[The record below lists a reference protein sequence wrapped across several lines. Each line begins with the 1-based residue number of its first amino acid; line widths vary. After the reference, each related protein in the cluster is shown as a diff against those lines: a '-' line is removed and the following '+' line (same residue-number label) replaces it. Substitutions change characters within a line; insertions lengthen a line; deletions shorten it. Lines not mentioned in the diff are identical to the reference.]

1 MTSLSPGDQL
11 LVQNG
16 GISAAERASLSPEIV
31 AKIDKQNPDT
41 APGSALYKKAAALSP
56 TAPPPTSVNNPQTI
70 TRTRL
75 YYVGTVED
83 PQGDAKQVAI
93 DRAAADGNTY
103 ILICDVKDSTGK
115 LVDNFTVVGTPPKRD
130 TDFAKKASG
139 AGPSG
144 NTTVNGVKQDVPPP
158 SARQIAQMS
167 ENSQNSIGSRDA
179 ADEGDGKVS
188 LGAVK
193 NQLETLL
200 HNVPRELGGVV
211 PALEGIMMNIPQ
223 AALGK
228 FTSLLP
234 PAFKSLLPVGSI
246 AGLVSKGAVSLS
258 GLTNLVAGAAL
269 GQVAGQ
275 ALRSL
280 AGGPTAVSGL
290 TGALGAQAIARVT
303 GSTAIPVNIS
313 STFGNA
319 LLSNVAGN
327 IAGNAFGSSPQ
338 SAAVIANVVGVVTN
352 VALNNR
358 SGVPVGSQILGL
370 AANVALKSA
379 GVPTSIPTNIL
390 GLASNSALNPLAS
403 LIGSSVSARIPV
415 LPGNLSLPNMGALS
429 GLTQNLSP
437 GLAEN
442 LIPPNQLASLLPGNL
457 QAQIPAI
464 PPRVSGKSP
473 YIENDIGNRRE
484 ASPASS
490 GPVKPADNAEKKDA
504 LVKSGKGGPNGDYSI
519 KISDHY
525 TLSDLCIT
533 PRLNMNAFLRDQFGF
548 TVDELIENL
557 SWLAVNLIEPI
568 RTKFPGFK
576 INSGFDS
583 PRGGSNRVGGSK
595 HFFGQAVDLQWD
607 SDCRNFSI
615 QKDRAVWIVENL
627 PIRGCLL
634 EYAGSGIWIHVD
646 GSSPKRAKEPSA
658 KYWTSQ
664 SFHVQYGTKFKFDNP
679 MASNSTRA

>member
-1 MTSLSPGDQL
+1 MADP
-11 LVQNG
+11 
-16 GISAAERASLSPEIV
+16 
-31 AKIDKQNPDT
+31 K
-41 APGSALYKKAAALSP
+41 
-56 TAPPPTSVNNPQTI
+56 TSVDNPQTI
-70 TRTRL
+70 TKTRL
-75 YYVGTVED
+75 YYVGVVED

-93 DRAAADGNTY
+93 DRAAADGNIH
-103 ILICDVKDSTGK
+103 ILICDLKDSNNNLIDT
-115 LVDNFTVVGTPPKRD
+115 FTVVGTPPKRD
-130 TDFAKKASG
+130 KDVAKTASG
-139 AGPSG
+139 SAPSDD
-144 NTTVNGVKQDVPPP
+144 TKVNGEKQDVPPP

-167 ENSQNSIGSRDA
+167 QNSQNTIGSRDA

-193 NQLETLL
+193 NQLAKVLN
-200 HNVPRELGGVV
+200 NVPRELGGVV

-280 AGGPTAVSGL
+280 AGGPIAVSGL

-327 IAGNAFGSSPQ
+327 VAGNAFGSSPQ

-379 GVPTSIPTNIL
+379 GVPTAIPTNIL
-390 GLASNSALNPLAS
+390 GLASNLGLNPLAS

-484 ASPASS
+484 ASPSSS
-490 GPVKPADNAEKKDA
+490 GPVKPADNTEKKEA
-504 LVKSGKGGPNGDYSI
+504 LVKSGKGGRNGDYSI
-519 KISDHY
+519 KISNHY
-525 TLSDLCIT
+525 TLNDLCIT
-533 PRLNMNAFLRDQFGF
+533 PRLNTNMYLKDQFGF

-557 SWLAVNLIEPI
+557 SWLAVNLMEPI
-568 RTKFPGFK
+568 RAKFPGFS

-583 PRGGSNRVGGSK
+583 PRGGSNRKGGSK
-595 HFFGQAVDLQWD
+595 HFLGQAVDLQWNSD
-607 SDCRNFSI
+607 SKNFNI
-615 QKDRAVWIVENL
+615 QKDRAVWIVQNL

-634 EYAGSGIWIHVD
+634 EWAGSAIWIHVD
-646 GSSPKRAKEPSA
+646 GSSAKAARTPSA
-658 KYWTSQ
+658 KFYQ
-664 SFHVQYGTKFKFDNP
+664 SYQHHSKFGQAGQFDNP
-679 MASNSTRA
+679 MTSNSTRA

>member
-1 MTSLSPGDQL
+1 MATLSPGDQL

-16 GISAAERASLSPEIV
+16 GISAAERAKMGPVNAAI
-31 AKIDKQNPDT
+31 IDKQNPDT
-41 APGSALYKKAAALSP
+41 APGSALYKKAQALSP
-56 TAPPPTSVNNPQTI
+56 TAPPPTSVNNP
-70 TRTRL
+70 TRETT
-75 YYVGTVED
+75 YIVYTVGEVED
-83 PQGDAKQVAI
+83 PQGAAQQKAI
-93 DRAAADGNTY
+93 DDAAISGNLVT
-103 ILICDVKDSTGK
+103 INVKVKNSKGEIVDS
-115 LVDNFTVVGTPPKRD
+115 FTKIATPPKRD
-130 TDFAKKASG
+130 TDIAKKASG
-139 AGPSG
+139 AAPSG
-144 NTTVNGVKQDVPPP
+144 DTKVNGEKQDVPPP
-158 SARQIAQMS
+158 SARQIAQS
-167 ENSQNSIGSRDA
+167 SQNSQNTINSRDA

-193 NQLETLL
+193 DQLAKVLN
-200 HNVPRELGGVV
+200 NVPRELGGVV

-327 IAGNAFGSSPQ
+327 VAGNAFGSSPQ
-338 SAAVIANVVGVVTN
+338 SAAVIANVVGLVTN

-379 GVPTSIPTNIL
+379 GVPISIPTNIL

-490 GPVKPADNAEKKDA
+490 GPVKPADNPEKKEA
-504 LVKSGKGGPNGDYSI
+504 LVKNGKGGRNGDYSI

-525 TLSDLCIT
+525 TLNDLCIT
-533 PRLNMNAFLRDQFGF
+533 PRLNPNMYLKDQFEF

-557 SWLAVNLIEPI
+557 SWLAVNLMEPI
-568 RTKFPGFK
+568 RTKFPGFS

-583 PRGGSNRVGGSK
+583 PRAGSNRKGGSK
-595 HFFGQAVDLQWD
+595 HFLGQAVDLQWGSD
-607 SDCRNFSI
+607 SSNFNI
-615 QKDRAVWIVENL
+615 QKDRAVWIVQNL

-634 EYAGSGIWIHVD
+634 EWAGHAIWIHVD
-646 GSSPKRAKEPSA
+646 GSSPQRAKTPSA

-664 SFHVQYGTKFKFDNP
+664 QFHHPYGNKFNFDNP
-679 MASNSTRA
+679 MTSNSTRA